1 MNRNLPPAVVHE
13 RVSAR
18 VKWYNPTKG
27 FGFVKTETGDPDA
40 FMHASVLPQE
50 VTQDLPTGATVTCD
64 LAQGQKGLMVSTVY
78 DVDLSTADPS
88 FGGGG
93 GGAGGGRPPGG
104 GGFGGG
110 GFGGGPRRPPPGPV
124 SDPFEGTVKFFN
136 TAKGFGFI
144 VPDNGG
150 PDVFVSIRTLERCG
164 VPTIDSDQRVRIT
177 TRPGDKGPMAES
189 VEVL

>member
-50 VTQDLPTGATVTCD
+50 VTQDLPTGATVVCD

-78 DVDLSTADPS
+78 DVDVSTADPA
-88 FGGGG
+88 FGGGVG
-93 GGAGGGRPPGG
+93 GPGGRPAG
-104 GGFGGG
+104 GGFGA
-110 GFGGGPRRPPPGPV
+110 GPRRPPPGPV

-136 TAKGFGFI
+136 AAKGFGFI

-177 TRPGDKGPMAES
+177 TRTGDKGPMAES
-189 VEVL
+189 VELI

>member
-40 FMHASVLPQE
+40 FMHASVLPHDAVQE
-50 VTQDLPTGATVTCD
+50 LPTGATVICD

-78 DVDLSTADPS
+78 DIDHSTADPN
-88 FGGGG
+88 FGGRPGG
-93 GGAGGGRPPGG
+93 GPGGPGGPAGGG
-104 GGFGGG
+104 FGG

-124 SDPFEGTVKFFN
+124 SDPYEGTVKFFN
-136 TAKGFGFI
+136 AAKGFGFI

-164 VPTIDSDQRVRIT
+164 VPAIDSDQRVRIT

-189 VEVL
+189 VELI